1 MHVCLEPACSYRYST
16 YYIASGGIVIGFAYL
31 RVWKGWTFSS
41 MMPVTKEALKQGLS
55 TIRSGLDNLNTD
67 QQSSAGTHNQ
77 QQYCAV
83 VLLCVTF
90 PVSVSALA

>member
-1 MHVCLEPACSYRYST
+1 
-16 YYIASGGIVIGFAYL
+16 
-31 RVWKGWTFSS
+31 

-67 QQSSAGTHNQ
+67 KQSSAGTHNQ

-90 PVSVSALA
+90 PVSVSALAYYVTVVAAFAGSLYVLLAVVHFTVC

>member
-1 MHVCLEPACSYRYST
+1 
-16 YYIASGGIVIGFAYL
+16 
-31 RVWKGWTFSS
+31 

-67 QQSSAGTHNQ
+67 KQSSAGTHDQ
-77 QQYCAV
+77 QQHCAV

-90 PVSVSALA
+90 PVSVSALAYYVTVVAAFADSLYVLLAVVQFTVC